1 MQKYEIEK
9 QCMRDYLE
17 VLRKQQPDIVSQGTR
32 CGFQI
37 YFPRKKNN
45 FHVLIKKVPFSS
57 KRSGTL
63 NILPFENV
71 MV

>member
-1 MQKYEIEK
+1 
-9 QCMRDYLE
+9 MRDCLE
-17 VLRKQQPDIVSQGTR
+17 VLRKQQLDIVPQGTR

-37 YFPRKKNN
+37 YFPRKKNY
-45 FHVLIKKVPFSS
+45 FHVLIKKALFSL

-63 NILPFENV
+63 NILPFQNI